1 MSSEPTTAGAT
12 ADHGAG
18 LPLRALY
25 DAVYLS
31 PHLDD
36 AILSCGAQ
44 IQARTAAGKAVL
56 VVTIGAGDEPAGEL
70 SKLARTL
77 HRAWRLDRPGRSGEA
92 AEGVVARRRQ
102 EDLAA
107 CARVG
112 ADVLHW
118 DLLECIYR
126 RDRAT
131 GEPLYGG
138 FDDLFGPI
146 RPSDRPTI
154 LAVAERMAG
163 LPEHRELVVPLG
175 VGGHVDHRI
184 ARAAAE
190 QRFGSDLL
198 YYEEYPYSRSRK
210 AVRRVV
216 RGVGWTSEIV
226 PASQEA
232 VAAKIEAVA
241 AYRSQ
246 IKPLFGGRRR
256 LVWKLRRHHRAGG
269 ERLWWWEYAR

>member
-1 MSSEPTTAGAT
+1 MSAETAVPAE
-12 ADHGAG
+12 ASPA
-18 LPLRALY
+18 LRTSY

-44 IQARTAAGKAVL
+44 IYRRTAAGKAVL
-56 VVTIGAGDEPAGEL
+56 VVTVGAGDEPPGEP
-70 SKLARTL
+70 SDLARTL
-77 HRAWRLDRPGRSGEA
+77 HRAWKLDRPARSGEEGA
-92 AEGVVARRRQ
+92 GVVARRRR

-112 ADVLHW
+112 ADALHW

-131 GEPLYGG
+131 GEPLYGSIA
-138 FDDLFGPI
+138 DIFGPI
-146 RPSDRPTI
+146 VPSDRPAI
-154 LAVAERMAG
+154 LAVADRMAD

-184 ARAAAE
+184 VRAAAE

-198 YYEEYPYSRSRK
+198 YYEEYPYSRSHK

-226 PASQEA
+226 PVSEEA
-232 VAAKIEAVA
+232 VEAKIEAVA
-241 AYRSQ
+241 AYHSQ
-246 IKPLFGGRRR
+246 VKPLFGGRRR
-256 LVWKLRRHHRAGG
+256 LRWKLRHHHRVGG

>member
-1 MSSEPTTAGAT
+1 MSSEDQVPTAA
-12 ADHGAG
+12 APG
-18 LPLRALY
+18 LRPAY

-44 IQARTAAGKAVL
+44 IHRRTAAGKAVL
-56 VVTIGAGDEPAGEL
+56 VVTVGAGDEPAGEL
-70 SKLARTL
+70 SDLARTL
-77 HRAWRLDRPGRSGEA
+77 HRAWKLDRAARSGEEGA
-92 AEGVVARRRQ
+92 GVVGRRRQ

-112 ADVLHW
+112 ADALHL

-126 RDRAT
+126 RDRTT
-131 GEPLYGG
+131 GEPLYGSIA
-138 FDDLFGPI
+138 DLFGPI
-146 RPSDRPTI
+146 GPSDRPTI
-154 LAVAERMAG
+154 LAVAERMAD

-198 YYEEYPYSRSRK
+198 YYEEYPYSRSHK

-216 RGVGWTSEIV
+216 RGVGWKSELV
-226 PASQEA
+226 PVSEA
-232 VAAKIEAVA
+232 AVEAKIEAVA

-246 IKPLFGGRRR
+246 VKPLFGGRRR
-256 LVWKLRRHHRAGG
+256 LRWKLRRHHRASG